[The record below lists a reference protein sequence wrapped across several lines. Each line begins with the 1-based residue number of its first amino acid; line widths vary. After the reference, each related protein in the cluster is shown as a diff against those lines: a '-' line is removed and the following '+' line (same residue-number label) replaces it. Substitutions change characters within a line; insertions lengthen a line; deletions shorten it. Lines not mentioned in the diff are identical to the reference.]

1 MFRLTDCSFVLPA
14 SSGRLRLRLVVWNV
28 PICSCV
34 SRKRTHNGAKPRL
47 RRCTSPRPHTTR
59 THTARSAAPCAALW
73 HAARLFAAAATT
85 CRRHAQPHASN
96 AKKCMLMHMPQA
108 DGGTH
113 ARVPSHVS
121 SPRRPPDMVVHA
133 WYLLRCVEHTH
144 TPALF
149 ASHSLPLWPQ
159 LHAVLQYY
167 LQFACHLNSIPT
179 IATYVYLC
187 RLHIY
192 IHSMDSLQVR
202 NLAGCAYMLLCAI
215 SPVAYIHCAA
225 LPVVRLLTMC
235 NLAGCSFA
243 RDTQPCRLQFLIVW
257 LCRLHAR

>member
-1 MFRLTDCSFVLPA
+1 MFRLTDCSFVLSA

-59 THTARSAAPCAALW
+59 THTAGSAAPCAALW

-149 ASHSLPLWPQ
+149 ASHSLPRYGLNYMQFYSTTCNLLVTSILFPPLPRMCIFAGYTYIFIRWIRCKCATLPVAHICYFVQ
-159 LHAVLQYY
+159 SRRLHTFIVRL
-167 LQFACHLNSIPT
+167 CRS
-179 IATYVYLC
+179 YVY
-187 RLHIY
+187 
-192 IHSMDSLQVR
+192 
-202 NLAGCAYMLLCAI
+202 
-215 SPVAYIHCAA
+215 
-225 LPVVRLLTMC
+225 
-235 NLAGCSFA
+235 
-243 RDTQPCRLQFLIVW
+243 
-257 LCRLHAR
+257 

>member
-1 MFRLTDCSFVLPA
+1 MPMLPPMRSREGLLVCNLNTPLRYSPFRASEWGGCLHHDSCYTLAYIQLAIYTCFILVSTFTILRTFCLLPAYIHFRVSSVFRLTDCSFVLPA

-121 SPRRPPDMVVHA
+121 SPRRPPDMLFQAVV
-133 WYLLRCVEHTH
+133 VGEKE
-144 TPALF
+144 
-149 ASHSLPLWPQ
+149 
-159 LHAVLQYY
+159 
-167 LQFACHLNSIPT
+167 N
-179 IATYVYLC
+179 
-187 RLHIY
+187 
-192 IHSMDSLQVR
+192 
-202 NLAGCAYMLLCAI
+202 
-215 SPVAYIHCAA
+215 
-225 LPVVRLLTMC
+225 
-235 NLAGCSFA
+235 A
-243 RDTQPCRLQFLIVW
+243 RIWT
-257 LCRLHAR
+257 